1 MKQKV
6 IDALDKAMLAALSED
21 GRMPLQEVSQ
31 SLGVTNPTVRSR
43 LKALENANIL
53 KVSGLVDTSLLD
65 GVVTSLVG
73 ITLDKYNLQEK
84 LEQISSL
91 EGVNWAAVVT
101 GRYDVIVE
109 MTSTEGMA
117 GLYDFLNEKLDKL
130 GGIKSSETFVVMKA
144 RRKWIFLPE
153 SVRDE
158 WLRDHLKTKGD

>member
-1 MKQKV
+1 MKQKE
-6 IDALDKAMLAALSED
+6 IDALDKAMLAALSGD
-21 GRMPLQEVSQ
+21 GRMALQDVGQ
-31 SLGVTNPTVRSR
+31 ALGVTNPTVRSR
-43 LKALENANIL
+43 LKTLEQTNIL

-65 GVVTSLVG
+65 GLVTALIG

-109 MTSTEGMA
+109 MISTQGMA

-144 RRKWIFLPE
+144 QRKWIFLPD

-158 WLRDHLKTKGD
+158 WLKDHLKRKGD